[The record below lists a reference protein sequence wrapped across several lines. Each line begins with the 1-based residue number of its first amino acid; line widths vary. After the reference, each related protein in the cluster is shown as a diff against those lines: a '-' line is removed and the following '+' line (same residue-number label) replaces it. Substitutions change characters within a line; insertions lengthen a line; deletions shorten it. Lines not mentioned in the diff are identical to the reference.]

1 VGDTVPEGVENFTVT
16 ISSPSAN
23 AVLGATTTSTVTI
36 TDNDAAPSTLTI
48 QGAVA
53 VTEGDANTTLNI
65 PVTLSAA
72 QSAPVTFVVNTT
84 AGTATAPGDFIAI
97 SNQTFTI
104 PAGQTTFNVPVTIVG
119 DFVPE
124 AVETFAVTISFPSPN
139 ATLGATTT
147 ATVTITDN
155 DGTDITAGGNFTATA
170 GVDIFYYQFDI
181 VGGNATTP
189 ANGGAA
195 VITGFNPAQDILRFD
210 GPNPLTEA
218 QFLATPGV
226 LVSGNPFGA
235 TNTGIF
241 FNANAQNII
250 GSVFILGIN
259 DPTFATLNVE
269 IV

>member
-1 VGDTVPEGVENFTVT
+1 VGTATGT
-16 ISSPSAN
+16 I
-23 AVLGATTTSTVTI
+23 V
-36 TDNDAAPSTLTI
+36 NDDIPPSTLTI
-48 QGAVA
+48 AATAA
-53 VTEGDANTTLNI
+53 VTEGDANITLNV
-65 PVTLSAA
+65 PVTLSGP
-72 QSAPVTFVVNTT
+72 QPAPVTFVVNTT
-84 AGTATAPGDFIAI
+84 PGSATAPGDFLAI
-97 SNQTFTI
+97 SNQTVTI
-104 PAGQTTFNVPVTIVG
+104 AAGQTTVNVPVTIVG

-124 AVETFAVTISFPSPN
+124 AVETFAVTISSPSPN

-218 QFLATPGV
+218 EFLATPGV
-226 LVSGNPFGA
+226 NLVGSNPFLP
-235 TNTGIF
+235 NTVVA
-241 FNANAQNII
+241 FNPNSSNII
-250 GSVFILGIN
+250 GSVTIDGIF
-259 DPTFATLNVE
+259 DPGFNTLVVE